1 VALEKFSI
9 DEMDMKFT
17 IVIAGGI
24 TQYSSSTYYFLLV
37 FFCDVTVS
45 MFWRRSKVLSLNYE
59 NIKG

>member
-1 VALEKFSI
+1 
-9 DEMDMKFT
+9 MDMKFT